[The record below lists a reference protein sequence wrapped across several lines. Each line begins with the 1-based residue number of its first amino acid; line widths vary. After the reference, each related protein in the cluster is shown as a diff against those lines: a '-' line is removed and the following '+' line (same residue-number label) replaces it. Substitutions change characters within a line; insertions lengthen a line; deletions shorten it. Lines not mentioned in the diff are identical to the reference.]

1 MNFNFSKQNYLSVG
15 DGWLDGSK
23 SLSGILGS
31 RNTLSLCEQSEQ
43 GGSKFTERKNPY
55 TAVYGAINFDPN
67 YLRTGKTEWAKKNLG
82 HVQQKPMC
90 QKFYLFEP
98 KSGRQNQLLTIYQGA
113 HITYFRAGA
122 EQEIITLTRPIRKR
136 V

>member
-1 MNFNFSKQNYLSVG
+1 MGSVLDGQTLTTKTKKLSSINSKILKMNFNFSKQNYLSVG

-55 TAVYGAINFDPN
+55 TAVYGEINFDPN
-67 YLRTGKTEWAKKNLG
+67 YGWG
-82 HVQQKPMC
+82 
-90 QKFYLFEP
+90 
-98 KSGRQNQLLTIYQGA
+98 
-113 HITYFRAGA
+113 
-122 EQEIITLTRPIRKR
+122 
-136 V
+136 